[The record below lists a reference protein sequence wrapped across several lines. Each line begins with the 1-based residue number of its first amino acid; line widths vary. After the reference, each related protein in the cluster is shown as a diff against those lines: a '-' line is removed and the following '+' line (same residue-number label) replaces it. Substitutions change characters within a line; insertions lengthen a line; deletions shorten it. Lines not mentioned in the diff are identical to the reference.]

1 MFVHDKKQDNRAMIK
16 SHRAAAL
23 LIVGLGC
30 GVSALAAEVAGMVKT
45 SSGQAVIERQ
55 GETLPATIGTQVQVA
70 DRVRTGHDGAVGVT
84 LRDNT
89 LLSAGPN
96 SLVVIDK
103 FAFDSSTLDG
113 RMSVGVRKGTLSVAT
128 GKIAKQTPESV
139 DFHTPTSVL
148 GVRGTEFIIEV
159 GSGSDE

>member
-1 MFVHDKKQDNRAMIK
+1 M
-16 SHRAAAL
+16 
-23 LIVGLGC
+23 IVGMAGSL
-30 GVSALAAEVAGMVKT
+30 SALAADVAGMVKT
-45 SSGQAVIERQ
+45 SSGRVVIERQ
-55 GETLPATIGTQVQVA
+55 GETLPAPVGTQVRVA
-70 DRVRTGHDGAVGVT
+70 DRVRTGGDGAVGVT

-89 LLSAGPN
+89 LLSAGPG

-128 GKIAKQTPESV
+128 GKIAKRTPESV

-159 GSGSDE
+159 AGGSNE